1 MKSCVLQTREV
12 VQRHIAAN
20 VAKELQDIV
29 QEWAIEQKLVGTTT
43 DNARNIVKAVTTE
56 LRWSH
61 FSFFSHTL
69 QLAVMQGIELPQVS
83 EVICHCNK
91 VVTHFNHSYVA
102 QRELETK
109 QAQLE
114 LPQKKLI
121 QSMPTHWSS
130 SYKML
135 ERLLKQ

>member
-1 MKSCVLQTREV
+1 M
-12 VQRHIAAN
+12 H
-20 VAKELQDIV
+20 
-29 QEWAIEQKLVGTTT
+29 
-43 DNARNIVKAVTTE
+43 VKAVTTE

-61 FSFFSHTL
+61 FPCFSHTL

-83 EVICHCNK
+83 EVICHCKK
-91 VVTHFNHSYVA
+91 VVMHFNHSYVA

-121 QSMPTHWSS
+121 QSMLTRWNS

-135 ERLLKQ
+135 ERLLEQRAAVSAGLLSSSKSSDRAPMLTSDEMECIVKVLKTPGTCYDPAM